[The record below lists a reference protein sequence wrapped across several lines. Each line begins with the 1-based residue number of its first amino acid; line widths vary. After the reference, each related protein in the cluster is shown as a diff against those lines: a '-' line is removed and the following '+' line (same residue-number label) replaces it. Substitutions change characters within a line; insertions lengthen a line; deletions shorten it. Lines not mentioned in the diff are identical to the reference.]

1 MGCGHIGQLLRPVGV
16 EDLPALA
23 VLLQLDLVF
32 QLLAGQVLVHEALAV
47 EVEVQEACIAH
58 DAYAGEVGAAA
69 HVVDHWGVALL
80 HLSTGPH
87 TQLDAVAL
95 VGEVALHVHIGEQAL
110 DVVLNDL
117 GAEVLEHLG
126 VLGVVAGGEDD
137 ALGSVALDVL
147 ASGGIAGVEA
157 HAAAII
163 HDELLNEA
171 AVEGLDIA
179 GVDGFLHIGLDGD
192 VLVGLELNGSGV
204 AGEAL
209 LLPVV
214 VLGQRVEDGDD
225 EIVRA
230 LVGNSAAG
238 GLGVVQVG
246 VCLHPPVEGV
256 ADVVGPLAHDAALA
270 AVGALHHVGVDD
282 VVDLLTG
289 PGVAAPLGL
298 HLAVDDGILAAAAL
312 GAVGLLESSHQTAV
326 LGDAAAGGNACDA
339 AAHDCHIH
347 VNGLGDLALVDLR
360 LGTQPVLIGGRCSG
374 VAACGVDAHDGS
386 AGDVVDLG
394 ALSSHQGV
402 FQGGGC
408 HAADALGLVGG
419 VNDHVGDGGLAEG
432 HGDLHLT
439 DAGSGAGISAGGV
452 DGLAGRGGGAAGRAC
467 VAGGQCAGG
476 NAAHSG
482 SGGNLQE
489 AFTRDLFHLECSL
502 LFLLSTFSGRKSF
515 FREIV

>member
-1 MGCGHIGQLLRPVGV
+1 M
-16 EDLPALA
+16 
-23 VLLQLDLVF
+23 
-32 QLLAGQVLVHEALAV
+32 
-47 EVEVQEACIAH
+47 
-58 DAYAGEVGAAA
+58 
-69 HVVDHWGVALL
+69 
-80 HLSTGPH
+80 
-87 TQLDAVAL
+87 
-95 VGEVALHVHIGEQAL
+95 
-110 DVVLNDL
+110 
-117 GAEVLEHLG
+117 LEHLG
-126 VLGVVAGGEDD
+126 VLGVVASGEDD
-137 ALGSVALDVL
+137 ALGGVALDVL
-147 ASGGIAGVEA
+147 AGGGIAGVEA
-157 HAAAII
+157 HAAAIL
-163 HDELLNEA
+163 HDELLDEA

-192 VLVGLELNGSGV
+192 VLVGLELDGSGV

-225 EIVRA
+225 EVVRA
-230 LVGNSAAG
+230 LVGDSAAG

-270 AVGALHHVGVDD
+270 AVGALHHVRVDD
-282 VVDLLTG
+282 VVDLLAG

-298 HLAVDDGILAAAAL
+298 HLAVDDGVLAAAAL

-326 LGDAAAGGNACDA
+326 LSDAAAGGNACDA
-339 AAHDCHIH
+339 AAHHGHIH

-360 LGTQPVLIGGRCSG
+360 LGTQPVLIGGRCSS
-374 VAACGVDAHDGS
+374 VAACGVDAHCLLDAACGGLLDGVGGDGS

-402 FQGGGC
+402 LQGGGC

-439 DAGSGAGISAGGV
+439 DAGGGAGISAGGV
-452 DGLAGRGGGAAGRAC
+452 DGLAGGGGSAAGRAC

-489 AFTRDLFHLECSL
+489 AFTRDLFLECSL